1 MVLQIN
7 RVLFKFKRQP
17 WKETEVKRGKAC
29 ELQEKGAVGR
39 SRCEAFDL
47 QGTGDTSH
55 TNGCHWKGPETAPA
69 PPPPS
74 MQMPKTRGRSKV
86 PAAGC
91 SFAATKRLQGK
102 NIQM

>member
-1 MVLQIN
+1 MN
-7 RVLFKFKRQP
+7 SKR
-17 WKETEVKRGKAC
+17 KEQWGGAGVKPLISKGQETLLTPTGVTGKVPK
-29 ELQEKGAVGR
+29 L
-39 SRCEAFDL
+39 
-47 QGTGDTSH
+47 
-55 TNGCHWKGPETAPA
+55 PP